1 MMYALNLDN
10 NRILSACVV
19 LPTTPDTMPRVDT
32 LPDGD
37 VTDYLYIDGEYV
49 YDPLPV
55 PDTAIYADRN
65 YEAGEL
71 ITADGYYEALINIPR
86 GGKLIEGQNVRAT
99 TLEDYIKQ
107 KLEDRS

>member
-1 MMYALNLDN
+1 MYALNLNTD

-19 LPTTPDTMPRVDT
+19 LPTTPEDMPRVEA

-37 VTDYLYIDGEYV
+37 INDYLYINGEYV

-55 PDTAIYADRN
+55 PDTATYADRN

-71 ITADGYYEALINIPR
+71 ITADGYYEALANIPR
-86 GGKLIEGQNVRAT
+86 GGKLIEGQNVMT
-99 TLEDYIKQ
+99 TTIEDYIKH

>member
-1 MMYALNLDN
+1 MFALNLDTD
-10 NRILSACVV
+10 NRILSACIV
-19 LPTTPDTMPRVDT
+19 LPSTPDTMPRVDI
-32 LPDGD
+32 LPDSD
-37 VTDYLYIDGEYV
+37 INDYLYVNDEYI
-49 YDPLPV
+49 YSPLPA
-55 PDTAIYADRN
+55 PDSGIYADRN

-107 KLEDRS
+107 KLEDRT

>member
-1 MMYALNLDN
+1 MYALNIDN
-10 NRILSACVV
+10 NKRILSACVA
-19 LPTTPDTMPRVDT
+19 LPTTPEDMPRVEA
-32 LPDGD
+32 LPKGD
-37 VTDYLYIDGEYV
+37 VNDYLYINGEYV
-49 YDPLPV
+49 YAPLPA
-55 PDTAIYADRN
+55 PDNSIYADRN

-107 KLEDRS
+107 KLEDRT